1 MLLLPSVFVTA
12 ELQLQLLDSR
22 VHLCVMLSCM
32 VQCVVV
38 TCNAKLSFLV
48 AVINVSV
55 VMLIRYF
62 KFQDAR
68 CCCVFV
74 NLFMDSL
81 ILIASYIV
89 NVLPLS
95 FQLDVKV
102 KTCLKEALNSSPG

>member
-12 ELQLQLLDSR
+12 SDSR
-22 VHLCVMLSCM
+22 VHSCVMLSCM

-48 AVINVSV
+48 AVIDVSV
-55 VMLIRYF
+55 VLLIRFFF
-62 KFQDAR
+62 KFQYAR

-81 ILIASYIV
+81 ILITSYIV

-102 KTCLKEALNSSPG
+102 KTCLKEALYSSLG